1 MNENSYGGFQDG
13 ADLDAVRQQVQ
24 TPLYRHVAKTYGW
37 MFLGLLLT
45 FVTSFLL
52 YATGWCCSSLSPPG
66 CPSRC

>member
-45 FVTSFLL
+45 FVTSFLFFFL
-52 YATGWCCSSLSPPG
+52 
-66 CPSRC
+66 